1 MAVDGHRW
9 RRLDGPTGAQGADA
23 HRHRPR
29 CGAASGTRHQRS
41 FHAGRAGTCRR
52 KAFVVL

>member
-9 RRLDGPTGAQGADA
+9 RRLDGPTGAQGTDA

-29 CGAASGTRHQRS
+29 CGAASGTRHQCS